1 MFSSSP
7 PLDPAKKRDSALGV
21 ALRQKPSEFKS
32 AAMILLASKGIQQIK
47 SSEKRDSALGEAL
60 PQKLSEL
67 RGGVARY
74 ATSKGIQWIES
85 SEKRDSA
92 LRELLP
98 QKRSELR
105 EGVTSF
111 LDELYKPIKSLET
124 SEASCQSCITNEHIS
139 QCFLYCTLF
148 PLGYE
153 FEKDMLIQLWMAE
166 SLIEERTNERLED
179 IGSNVFHS
187 IVS

>member
-1 MFSSSP
+1 MLNRCKISSSSP
-7 PLDPAKKRDSALGV
+7 PSDPTKKRDSALRE
-21 ALRQKPSEFKS
+21 ALPQKPFEFKS
-32 AAMILLASKGIQQIK
+32 AAVILLASKGIQQIK

-67 RGGVARY
+67 CRGVARY
-74 ATSKGIQWIES
+74 ATSNGIQRIKS

-92 LRELLP
+92 LRKLQP

-105 EGVTSF
+105 GGVTSF
-111 LDELYKPIKSLET
+111 LDELYKLSKSPKT
-124 SEASCQSCITNEHIS
+124 SEASCQSCITDEHIS

-153 FEKDMLIQLWMAE
+153 FEKICLFSCAAVILLASKRIQQ
-166 SLIEERTNERLED
+166 IK
-179 IGSNVFHS
+179 
-187 IVS
+187 

>member
-1 MFSSSP
+1 MLNRCKISSSSP
-7 PLDPAKKRDSALGV
+7 PSDPTKKRDSALKE
-21 ALRQKPSEFKS
+21 ALPQKPSEFKS
-32 AAMILLASKGIQQIK
+32 AAVILLASKGIQQIK

-67 RGGVARY
+67 RRGVARY
-74 ATSKGIQWIES
+74 ATSNGIQRIES

-92 LRELLP
+92 LLKLQP

-105 EGVTSF
+105 GGVTSF
-111 LDELYKPIKSLET
+111 LDELYKISKSPKT
-124 SEASCQSCITNEHIS
+124 SEASCQSYITDEHIS

-153 FEKDMLIQLWMAE
+153 FEKICLFSCAAVILLASKRIQQ
-166 SLIEERTNERLED
+166 IK
-179 IGSNVFHS
+179 
-187 IVS
+187 